1 MNRERVM
8 DLARLTAEL
17 AVLATNKRAGWPACG
32 GGDKPSVELTT
43 QQIANDAF
51 LLIRYASSL
60 SNYAVQDCNVGLTEK
75 QDKAVDSIRKRVA
88 QITETYGVK
97 ATFSGDPR
105 GYVTHLHFPS
115 GIYNTMG
122 GAEAGWGI

>member
-1 MNRERVM
+1 MTHERVM

-17 AVLATNKRAGWPACG
+17 AVLAERNANRHRSIAKPAM
-32 GGDKPSVELTT
+32 TT

-51 LLIRYASSL
+51 LLIKYASSL
-60 SNYAVQDCNVGLTEK
+60 SNYATQDCNVGLTEK
-75 QDKAVDSIRKRVA
+75 QNKSVDSIRKRVT
-88 QITETYGVK
+88 QIVAAYNVK